1 MGKEKKYEEI
11 PFTPN
16 DHLSKGL
23 YTVRK
28 GGMER
33 FSNRNAVDLMVN
45 VLELT
50 RDDEVAAFS
59 VFNRDKLRDL
69 LGEMSDKMKG
79 MIKKV
84 ENADKD
90 LAEDVNYVIIEPI
103 ESSVHTYAAFWI
115 THCAFGQPH
124 QTWYH
129 SRILSKSK
137 SITFL
142 MESTGGE
149 LEQKGSDSI
158 QAYRYAYDKR

>member
-1 MGKEKKYEEI
+1 MEKTEYILDIMGNNIPLETGVGEYFLYVEEVVDGEGKKYEEI

-50 RDDEVAAFS
+50 RDEVAAFS

-79 MIKKV
+79 MIKK
-84 ENADKD
+84 
-90 LAEDVNYVIIEPI
+90 LRMLI
-103 ESSVHTYAAFWI
+103 
-115 THCAFGQPH
+115 
-124 QTWYH
+124 
-129 SRILSKSK
+129 RIL
-137 SITFL
+137 
-142 MESTGGE
+142 
-149 LEQKGSDSI
+149 QKMLTMSL
-158 QAYRYAYDKR
+158 